1 MKAHIWFFSDE
12 QKEEV
17 FDIINFHFNDDF
29 IVLIEKN
36 GRKAFRLCRILKYEI
51 KDDKRCSLTE
61 GGK

>member
-29 IVLIEKN
+29 IEEGIWIRAYKHLSMVN
-36 GRKAFRLCRILKYEI
+36 GWRW
-51 KDDKRCSLTE
+51 
-61 GGK
+61 